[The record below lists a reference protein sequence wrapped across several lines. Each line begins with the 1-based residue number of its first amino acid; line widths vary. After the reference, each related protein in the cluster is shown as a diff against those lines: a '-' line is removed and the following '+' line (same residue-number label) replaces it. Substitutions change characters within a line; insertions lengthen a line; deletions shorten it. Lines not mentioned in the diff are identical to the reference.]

1 MTLRSLILEMRSR
14 SHRVVHDLASAA
26 DSTPPASSESNR
38 WSDIPEE
45 LLREILIRV
54 EAADGGNWPSRRSVV
69 ACAGVCRGWR
79 LLMNETVGVPEI
91 SSKLTFPISLKQ
103 PGPRESLVQCFIKR
117 NRATQS
123 YHLYLGLTNSL
134 TDEGKFLLAAS
145 KLKHTTCTDYIIS
158 LRSDDMSRRSQAYVG
173 KVRSNF
179 LGTKFTVFDGNM
191 LPSSTSTGPAR
202 LRKNRSYNPAK
213 ASAKVP
219 LGSFPVSHITYE
231 LNVLGSRG
239 PRKMQCVMDTIPTSA
254 MEQPRGVSSSEPSEF
269 PYLGGSRSTFS
280 RSQSKPLRSSS
291 SGLSHLKETPLV
303 LSNKTPRWHE
313 QLRCWC
319 LNFHGRVTVA
329 SVKNFQLV
337 AAEASSGV
345 GGGEGLSPERQ
356 NERIILQFGKVGK
369 DMFTMD
375 YGYPIS
381 AFQAFA
387 ICLSSFETRIAC
399 E

>member
-26 DSTPPASSESNR
+26 NSTPASSESNR

-54 EAADGGNWPSRRSVV
+54 EAADGGSWPSRRSVV

-79 LLMNETVGVPEI
+79 MLMNETVSVPEI

-145 KLKHTTCTDYIIS
+145 KVKHTTCTDYIIS

-179 LGTKFTVFDGNM
+179 LGTKFTVFDGNL

-202 LRKNRSYNPAK
+202 LRKNRSYNLAK
-213 ASAKVP
+213 ASVKVP
-219 LGSFPVSHITYE
+219 LGSYPVSHITYE

-254 MEQPRGVSSSEPSEF
+254 MEPRGVSSEPSEF
-269 PYLGGSRSTFS
+269 PFLGGTTRSTFS
-280 RSQSKPLRSSS
+280 RSQSKPSRSGS
-291 SGLSHLKETPLV
+291 SHLRETPLV

-337 AAEASSGV
+337 AAAAAAAASS
-345 GGGEGLSPERQ
+345 GGEGLSPERQ

>member
-1 MTLRSLILEMRSR
+1 MVVLI
-14 SHRVVHDLASAA
+14 
-26 DSTPPASSESNR
+26 
-38 WSDIPEE
+38 
-45 LLREILIRV
+45 
-54 EAADGGNWPSRRSVV
+54 
-69 ACAGVCRGWR
+69 
-79 LLMNETVGVPEI
+79 
-91 SSKLTFPISLKQ
+91 
-103 PGPRESLVQCFIKR
+103 
-117 NRATQS
+117 
-123 YHLYLGLTNSL
+123 
-134 TDEGKFLLAAS
+134 
-145 KLKHTTCTDYIIS
+145 
-158 LRSDDMSRRSQAYVG
+158 
-173 KVRSNF
+173 
-179 LGTKFTVFDGNM
+179 
-191 LPSSTSTGPAR
+191 
-202 LRKNRSYNPAK
+202 
-213 ASAKVP
+213 
-219 LGSFPVSHITYE
+219 
-231 LNVLGSRG
+231 RG

-337 AAEASSGV
+337 AAAASSGV

>member
-1 MTLRSLILEMRSR
+1 MTIRSLILEMRSK
-14 SHRVVHDLASAA
+14 SHRVVHDLAAAAASAASAA
-26 DSTPPASSESNR
+26 DSIPVSTEANR

-54 EAADGGNWPSRRSVV
+54 EAKDGGGWPSRRSVV

-79 LLMNETVGVPEI
+79 VVMNEIVSVPEI

-103 PGPRESLVQCFIKR
+103 PGPRDSLVQCFIKR
-117 NRATQS
+117 DRATQS

-134 TDEGKFLLAAS
+134 TDDGKFLLAAC
-145 KLKHTTCTDYIIS
+145 KVKHTTCTDYIIS

-179 LGTKFTVFDGNM
+179 LGTKFTVFDGNL
-191 LPSSTSTGPAR
+191 LPSTGAAKM
-202 LRKNRSYNPAK
+202 RKSRSSNIVKFSP
-213 ASAKVP
+213 KVP
-219 LGSFPVSHITYE
+219 LGSYPVAHITYE

-239 PRKMQCVMDTIPTSA
+239 PRKMQCVMDTILTSSTVPQGA
-254 MEQPRGVSSSEPSEF
+254 PSEPS
-269 PYLGGSRSTFS
+269 GSTFS
-280 RSQSKPLRSSS
+280 RSHSKPLRSSS
-291 SGLSHLKETPLV
+291 SHMKETPLI
-303 LSNKTPRWHE
+303 LRNKTPRWHE

-337 AAEASSGV
+337 ATTAEGAAMGM
-345 GGGEGLSPERQ
+345 SPETPS
-356 NERIILQFGKVGK
+356 ERIILQFGKVGK